1 MYATFLL
8 SLVCFCLGESLPVIL
23 GCKYNLFWSGL
34 SGETQ
39 WMLLKIWTQREIWL
53 DPLRRVRSDKSLS
66 DVYYRQR
73 NIETRHTLHL
83 YTVHIFVYINNSL
96 AHKDTSQAFPP
107 MSRFHVD
114 RRTGCSVFSLSF
126 IVRFTPDFTS
136 SRVIREL
143 KLVSCGGSEFV
154 FVLNA
159 SLPYHMLATCA
170 ETLPRPTWELQL
182 YIIVSIV
189 MRWVS
194 PHNASKTCRT
204 RFYVTINSLQKTE

>member
-96 AHKDTSQAFPP
+96 AHKDTSQVFPP

-114 RRTGCSVFSLSF
+114 RRTGCSVFSLSPLLSGLHP
-126 IVRFTPDFTS
+126 I
-136 SRVIREL
+136 
-143 KLVSCGGSEFV
+143 
-154 FVLNA
+154 
-159 SLPYHMLATCA
+159 SLPLEWSGSWSWCRAAAQNLCLSSMPRCPITC
-170 ETLPRPTWELQL
+170 
-182 YIIVSIV
+182 
-189 MRWVS
+189 
-194 PHNASKTCRT
+194 
-204 RFYVTINSLQKTE
+204 